1 MAAIDP
7 DQLTVEE
14 KRALLIERLRR
25 SRQREFPAS
34 FPQQRM
40 WFLEQLMPGNTAN
53 NLPRAVRI
61 TGPLDIDAW
70 SKAVNRI
77 VERHEA
83 LRTTFRDEDGSPVQ
97 VIHPWLEP
105 ELVVEDCPE
114 LAAPDAWDAIQER
127 AQREFNR
134 AFDIEKGPLL
144 RLRFLRLNANDHIL
158 LVTIHHIAA
167 DLWSTTQFLTELA
180 ALYEEITGGRPAELP
195 HLPIQYSDYSQ
206 WQRRRMEE
214 GAAARDIDYWRQAL
228 EGAPAGID
236 LPTDRPRPPIQGIR
250 GSTVL
255 FELEPA
261 IFDRLRAFCKE
272 VGVTPFMAT
281 LAAFSVLLARL
292 SRTDDVVVGVPTANR
307 DRDEIKHLIGYFVN
321 MLPMRV
327 RIDPAS
333 SFRTLV
339 QQVRSTALGAFAH
352 QELSFEQIVDAVAPE
367 RDAARHPLF
376 QVSFIYQ
383 NLEIPTF
390 TAGGLSLEPLDIPSR
405 TARFDLE
412 LQVFEGAGLTGWFE
426 YSTDLFDQATIERFG
441 RELTTLIRGL
451 LDDPDKPVSAVS
463 LLDAADVQA
472 IEALGQGPR
481 RDWDTTG
488 LADELVRQSAAV
500 HADQVAVIGHGR
512 LTYRELI
519 AEVDSLAAR
528 LQARGVGRGNL
539 VGICLP
545 RDERIV
551 VAQLAVLTCGAAYVP
566 IDPAFPK
573 SRIRHMVEDSGLSL
587 AIAAEETREPLGTV
601 PIETLDLPQAGSATG
616 GGRPRPVEGRSG
628 EDVAYVIY
636 TSGSTGVPKG
646 VVVPHRALDNFL
658 RSMAERP
665 GMTAGEVLVAVTTFS
680 FDISMLELLL
690 PLTVGGTV
698 VLAARDVVVDAVR
711 LAALLDDSGAD
722 VMQAT
727 PTTWRMLL
735 DQGWRPAG
743 RFRALVGGEALP
755 PTLAEELTAVVDETW
770 NMYGPTETTIWSSVD
785 RVGDGPVRLG
795 EPIANTDLLVVEPS
809 GLPAPIG
816 VAGELWIGGT
826 GVSLGYWQRPELT
839 AERFVTRTDGK
850 GLWYRTGDL
859 VRRDGNGRLEFLGRL
874 DHQVKLRGYRIEL
887 GEVESALLAHEAI
900 AEAVAIVR
908 EDTPGDQRLVGYV
921 RLADGAGPLDR
932 AALARHLADRLP
944 DYMIPPVI
952 VEQESLPLTANGKVD
967 RSALPRPGMVER
979 EYVAP
984 RSATEK
990 VIAAIWEEVLGVDQV
1005 GVQDDFFAL
1014 GGHSLLSTRVLVRV
1028 RTAFGVNVPLQRI
1041 FRDPTVE
1048 GLAAAVAELAD
1059 SPETVERTAELILE
1073 MSTLADD
1080 EVAAELRSSEDSR

>member
-7 DQLTVEE
+7 DQLTAEE
-14 KRALLIERLRR
+14 KRALLIEKLRR

-61 TGPLDIDAW
+61 TGPLDIEAW

-97 VIHPWLEP
+97 VVHPWLEP

-144 RLRFLRLNANDHIL
+144 RLRFLRLNADDHIL

-195 HLPIQYSDYSQ
+195 QLPIQYSDYSQ
-206 WQRRRMEE
+206 WQRRRVAE
-214 GAAARDIDYWRQAL
+214 GAAAPDIDYWRQVL
-228 EGAPAGID
+228 DGAPAGID
-236 LPTDRPRPPIQGIR
+236 LPADRPRPPIQGIR

-261 IFDRLRAFCKE
+261 IFDRLRAFCRE
-272 VGVTPFMAT
+272 AGVTPFMAT
-281 LAAFSVLLARL
+281 LAAFSVLLARV

-327 RIDPAS
+327 RVDPAGG
-333 SFRTLV
+333 FRTLV
-339 QQVRSTALGAFAH
+339 QQVRSTALSAFAH

-383 NLEIPTF
+383 NLDIPTF
-390 TAGGLSLEPLDIPSR
+390 SAGGLSLKPLDIPSR

-412 LQVFEGAGLTGWFE
+412 LQVFEGDGLTGWFE

-451 LDDPDKPVSAVS
+451 LDDPDKPVSAVD
-463 LLDAADVQA
+463 LLDGADLREVV
-472 IEALGQGPR
+472 ALGRGPHK
-481 RDWDTTG
+481 DWGTTG
-488 LADELVRQSAAV
+488 LADDLVRQSAAA
-500 HADQVAVIGHGR
+500 HADQVAVIGRGR
-512 LTYRELI
+512 LTYRQLLD
-519 AEVDSLAAR
+519 EVDSLATR
-528 LQARGVGRGNL
+528 LQARGVGRGSL

-551 VAQLAVLTCGAAYVP
+551 IALLAVLTCGAAYVP
-566 IDPAFPK
+566 IDPAFPEA
-573 SRIRHMVEDSGLSL
+573 RIRHMIEDSGLSL
-587 AIAAEETREPLGTV
+587 AIAAEETSAPLGTAA
-601 PIETLDLPQAGSATG
+601 IELLDLPQAHPASGD
-616 GGRPRPVEGRSG
+616 RHLPRPVDGRTG
-628 EDVAYVIY
+628 ADPAYVIY

-665 GMTAGEVLVAVTTFS
+665 GMSAGDVLVAVTTFS

-698 VLAARDVVVDAVR
+698 VLASRDVVVDAVR

-743 RFRALVGGEALP
+743 TFRALVGGEALP
-755 PTLAEELTAVVDETW
+755 PALAADLTAVVDETW

-809 GLPAPIG
+809 GLPAPLG
-816 VAGELWIGGT
+816 VAGELWIGGS

-839 AERFVTRTDGK
+839 AERFVTRADGE
-850 GLWYRTGDL
+850 GPWYRTGDL
-859 VRRDGNGRLEFLGRL
+859 VRRDGNGDLEFLGRL

-887 GEVESALLAHEAI
+887 GEVESALMADEAI

-952 VEQESLPLTANGKVD
+952 VELESMPLTANGKVN
-967 RSALPRPGMVER
+967 RAALPRPGMVER
-979 EYVAP
+979 EYLAP
-984 RSATEK
+984 RTATEK
-990 VIAAIWEEVLGVDQV
+990 VVAAIWEEVLDVERV
-1005 GVQDDFFAL
+1005 GAQDDFFML

-1028 RTAFGVNVPLQRI
+1028 RTAFGVNVPLQRF
-1041 FRDPTVE
+1041 FRDPTVA
-1048 GLAAAVAELAD
+1048 GLATAVGEFAD
-1059 SPETVERTAELILE
+1059 SPEAVERTAELILE
-1073 MSTLADD
+1073 MSALADD
-1080 EVAAELRSSEDSR
+1080 EVAAELRGEGGR

>member
-14 KRALLIERLRR
+14 KRALLIEGLRR
-25 SRQREFPAS
+25 RRQREFPAS

-40 WFLEQLMPGNTAN
+40 WFLDQLMPGNTSN
-53 NLPRAVRI
+53 NLPRAIRI
-61 TGPLDIDAW
+61 TGPLDIEAW

-97 VIHPWLEP
+97 VVHPWLEP
-105 ELVVEDCPE
+105 ELVVEDHPE

-134 AFDIEKGPLL
+134 AFDIETGPLL
-144 RLRFLRLNANDHIL
+144 RLRFLRLTADDHIL

-180 ALYEEITGGRPAELP
+180 ALYGEITGGPRAELP
-195 HLPIQYSDYSQ
+195 ELPIQYSDYSQ
-206 WQRRRMEE
+206 WQHRRMQE
-214 GAAARDIDYWRQAL
+214 GAAAPDLDYWRQTL
-228 EGAPAGID
+228 EGVPGGID
-236 LPTDRPRPPIQGIR
+236 LPADRPRPPVQGIR

-261 IFDRLRAFCKE
+261 MFDRLRAFCKDA
-272 VGVTPFMAT
+272 GVTPFMAT
-281 LAAFSVLLARL
+281 LAAFSVLLARV

-327 RIDPAS
+327 RIDPDAD
-333 SFRTLV
+333 FRNLV

-352 QELSFEQIVDAVAPE
+352 QELSFEQIVDAVQPE
-367 RDAARHPLF
+367 RDAARSPLF

-383 NLEIPTF
+383 NIDIPTF
-390 TAGGLSLEPLDIPSR
+390 SAGGLSLEPLDIPSR

-412 LQVFEGAGLTGWFE
+412 LQVFESAGLTGWFE
-426 YSTDLFDQATIERFG
+426 YSTDLFDPPTIERLG
-441 RELTTLIRGL
+441 RELTTLIAGL
-451 LDDPDKPVSAVS
+451 LDEPDKPVSAVN
-463 LLDAADVQA
+463 LLDPADLRQ
-472 IEALGQGPR
+472 IEALGRGPR
-481 RDWDTTG
+481 KDWGGSG
-488 LADELVRQSAAV
+488 LADDLVRQSAALRP
-500 HADQVAVIGHGR
+500 DDVAVIGRGK

-519 AEVDSLAAR
+519 SEVDALAVR
-528 LQARGVGRGNL
+528 LQARGVGRGSL

-545 RDERIV
+545 RDERIIISL
-551 VAQLAVLTCGAAYVP
+551 LAVLSCGAAYVP
-566 IDPAFPK
+566 IDPAFPEA
-573 SRIRHMVEDSGLSL
+573 RIRHTVEDSGLSL
-587 AIAAEETREPLGTV
+587 AIAVEETSGPLGGV
-601 PIETLDLPQAGSATG
+601 AIELLDLPGSAPATDG
-616 GGRPRPVEGRSG
+616 GSVPRPVDGRNG
-628 EDVAYVIY
+628 GDTAYVIY

-665 GMTAGEVLVAVTTFS
+665 GMSAGEVLVAVTTFS

-690 PLTVGGTV
+690 PLSIGGTV
-698 VLAARDVVVDAVR
+698 VLAERDVVVDAVR
-711 LAALLDDSGAD
+711 LAALIDESGAD
-722 VMQAT
+722 LMQAT

-743 RFRALVGGEALP
+743 SFRALVGGEALP
-755 PTLAEELTAVVDETW
+755 PALATDLTAVVDETW

-816 VAGELWIGGT
+816 VPGELWIGGS

-839 AERFVTRTDGK
+839 ADRFVSRADGE

-859 VRRDGNGRLEFLGRL
+859 VRRDSNGELEFLGRL
-874 DHQVKLRGYRIEL
+874 DHQVKLRGYRVEL
-887 GEVESALLAHEAI
+887 GEVEAALLADDTI
-900 AEAVAIVR
+900 VEAVAIVR

-932 AALARHLADRLP
+932 AALQRRLADRLP
-944 DYMIPPVI
+944 EYMVPPVI
-952 VEQESLPLTANGKVD
+952 VEQESFPLTANGKIN

-990 VIAAIWEEVLGVDQV
+990 VVAAIWEEVLGVDRI
-1005 GVQDDFFAL
+1005 GVRDDFFAL

-1041 FRDPTVE
+1041 FRDPTVA
-1048 GLAAAVAELAD
+1048 GLAVAVGELAD
-1059 SPETVERTAELILE
+1059 SPETVERMAELILE
-1073 MSTLADD
+1073 MSDLGDD
-1080 EVAAELRSSEDSR
+1080 EVAAELRGEGDR